1 MRPAQETLTEW
12 PVPVMMKRCDSDPVA
27 QLLRELDRLEACID
41 GLAELDDD
49 WTPPTDRD
57 TNSWGA
63 G

>member
-12 PVPVMMKRCDSDPVA
+12 PAAVPMKRCDSDPVA
-27 QLLRELDRLEACID
+27 QLLRELDRLESCID

-49 WTPPTDRD
+49 LTPPTDRG

-63 G
+63 K